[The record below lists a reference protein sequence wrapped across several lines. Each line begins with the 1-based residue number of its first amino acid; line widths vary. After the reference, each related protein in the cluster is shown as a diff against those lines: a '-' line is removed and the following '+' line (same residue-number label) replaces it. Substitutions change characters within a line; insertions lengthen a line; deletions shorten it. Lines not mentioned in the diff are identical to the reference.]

1 MSGNTYQDERRKRLR
16 VIREGTKETL
26 KAHAELTR
34 KEADGGFSH
43 LDLDRLEMSC
53 WALQNKVKAL
63 GLLELMVRHLVLPVR
78 CEECNGTGQ
87 SWHHQRLRAE
97 APTRHR
103 CFRCDGRCWVETP
116 STSEEVSN
124 GTH

>member
-1 MSGNTYQDERRKRLR
+1 MSGNTHQDERRKRLR
-16 VIREGTKETL
+16 AIREATKATL

-43 LDLDRLEMSC
+43 LDLSRLSMTAWE
-53 WALQNKVKAL
+53 LQNKVKAL
-63 GLLELMVRHLVLPVR
+63 YLLELMVRNMVQPVR
-78 CEECNGTGQ
+78 CEECNGTGL

-97 APTRHR
+97 SPTRLR
-103 CFRCDGRCWVETP
+103 CFRCDGRCWVETT

-124 GTH
+124 ETH